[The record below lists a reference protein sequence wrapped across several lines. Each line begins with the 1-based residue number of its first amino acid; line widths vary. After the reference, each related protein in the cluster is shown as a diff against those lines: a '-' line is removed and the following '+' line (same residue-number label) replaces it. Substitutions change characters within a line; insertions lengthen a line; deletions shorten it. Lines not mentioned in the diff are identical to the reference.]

1 MNRFIRAAL
10 VVTLG
15 LGLSVLCGDAWA
27 EGGSR
32 ERSMGPDAQLE
43 AIWSAP

>member
-15 LGLSVLCGDAWA
+15 LGLSVLCGDAWGE
-27 EGGSR
+27 EGSGGR
-32 ERSMGPDAQLE
+32 AGRPEALVE